1 MAKKK
6 NKNTKT
12 RRQVLT
18 ERRNAAEKNKRLA
31 RNAFILII
39 LILGGFGF
47 YNLSNTPD
55 AIEVSEER
63 LQDNPTVGNPQ
74 APVTLTEFGD
84 FGCPSCQDW
93 HNQGIFTRIMEQ
105 FDGQLKMEWR
115 DLPIIFPPY
124 SISAAEAGQCA
135 YDQGK
140 FWEFHDILYNNWN
153 GENNGWAARE
163 KIIGFANDAKL
174 DVDKFTEC
182 LDEKHHQPKIDA
194 SNSDAR
200 KLGLTG
206 TPAFFIISNN
216 QVIPIQGAQPFE
228 VFQRIFDAEL
238 QN

>member
-12 RRQVLT
+12 RRQVLK

-140 FWEFHDILYNNWN
+140 FWEFHDVTFKREEYSALRDNDLTNY
-153 GENNGWAARE
+153 AAITGLDMEEFEQCFKSRSHRE
-163 KIIGFANDAKL
+163 TVNL
-174 DVDKFTEC
+174 DWDV
-182 LDEKHHQPKIDA
+182 
-194 SNSDAR
+194 AR
-200 KLGLTG
+200 GLGLRG
-206 TPAFFIISNN
+206 TPSFLVNDQVVIGGSPDVLISYIT
-216 QVIPIQGAQPFE
+216 QQLSIP
-228 VFQRIFDAEL
+228 
-238 QN
+238 